1 MLFYFSFAD
10 CLVWVIAFHM
20 SWLLIDMQMSQNHF
34 ICENSWHFPCYFTKT
49 VVIAMQKKRR
59 WNFLSSSRKKS
70 ERGKKQKY
78 WEETENVRKKN
89 CNDGSTVL
97 HEEDTI
103 SISKVRKI
111 VMKKKFQE
119 RIAQSLLP
127 ILGMK
132 RMSQVLHA
140 FKWGLF

>member
-49 VVIAMQKKRR
+49 VVIAMQKKEMK
-59 WNFLSSSRKKS
+59 FPLQFKKKIWK
-70 ERGKKQKY
+70 GKKQKY

-111 VMKKKFQE
+111 VMEKKFQE

-127 ILGMK
+127 IWGK
-132 RMSQVLHA
+132 TGMSQVQHA